1 MIERATL
8 KPHES
13 LSIHAEKLLTEPF
26 MQHLCYHHMVGVQLF
41 TCQTASTRANFFCFT
56 LFLHFSFFTFFY
68 IKFGY
73 LSTEKSDGK
82 KPYAATDVWSQTVR
96 DWEWHVNEV
105 MPAGYLARTYRFRCQ
120 REAGT
125 ELDFFRL
132 VDSTVALPD
141 IETTLPNTGA
151 SGRPQAAASSAS
163 SRQ

>member
-1 MIERATL
+1 M
-8 KPHES
+8 
-13 LSIHAEKLLTEPF
+13 
-26 MQHLCYHHMVGVQLF
+26 
-41 TCQTASTRANFFCFT
+41 
-56 LFLHFSFFTFFY
+56 
-68 IKFGY
+68 
-73 LSTEKSDGK
+73 
-82 KPYAATDVWSQTVR
+82 R